1 MSPRGRLIVTPG
13 GPWRLYQ
20 HIELPG
26 WELLGT
32 VQRDHEIGALARNLR
47 TGQLV
52 MLRAGAASTLDQR
65 KAAASLAA
73 ATNEGE
79 KS

>member
-26 WELLGT
+26 WEMLGT
-32 VQRDHEIGALARNLR
+32 VQRGGDMGALARNTT

-52 MLRAGAASTLDQR
+52 MFRGGAASTLDQR

-73 ATNEGE
+73 ATTEG
-79 KS
+79 

>member
-13 GPWRLYQ
+13 APWRIYQ

-26 WELLGT
+26 WQMLGT
-32 VQRDHEIGALARNLR
+32 VQRGHDIGALARNTQ
-47 TGQLV
+47 TGALV
-52 MLRAGAASTLDQR
+52 MMRGGAVSMLDQR

-73 ATNEGE
+73 A
-79 KS
+79 SSCAA